1 MVWIDYDVLIMN
13 PSVPLEPMLA
23 RAKGFDVV
31 VADGGD
37 EVNAGIFAVRNS
49 VGGRRFLRAYEQ
61 DAIKARKLGGHL
73 PWRDNGYLMHAA
85 LRGIVEDTGATYADE
100 CLLAGLRRSKP
111 AFKRCF
117 WRLRQRLNGLNDASI
132 AGPPRHSRAVCAN
145 LSSGASYRV
154 HMSREG
160 ILNNL
165 LSWKAPNDY
174 RPGDLLIHFAGPD
187 KSEVS
192 EYIDQAYGC

>member
-1 MVWIDYDVLIMN
+1 
-13 PSVPLEPMLA
+13 MLA

-117 WRLRQRLNGLNDASI
+117 WRLRQRLNGLKDASI

-192 EYIDQAYGC
+192 EYIDQAYVC